1 MRLKVLVTGNSERI
15 IENLCEHLRM
25 DRNYITV
32 DCCNRIEILPDIIYR
47 ELPDCIMVCLNNE
60 NAQSVKQYDV
70 LENFT
75 QTGMISIFVVG
86 REDDREL
93 FKQNT
98 SLQKVFFLDRP
109 VPLLAMYQKMGQIE
123 KELEDMKRRNPNG
136 VEEFVNINQNI
147 ESNKKHILVVDDD
160 PNQLVQV
167 KELLKDFYETTLVRS
182 GEAAIKYLRQH
193 KVDLVLLDFLMP
205 EMDGPTVFKE
215 IRSYEKIKDIPVIFL
230 TGMTEKDTVTRIVLK
245 LKPQG
250 YLVKPIKKS
259 ELVAKIIDVLG

>member
-1 MRLKVLVTGNSERI
+1 
-15 IENLCEHLRM
+15 
-25 DRNYITV
+25 
-32 DCCNRIEILPDIIYR
+32 
-47 ELPDCIMVCLNNE
+47 
-60 NAQSVKQYDV
+60 
-70 LENFT
+70 
-75 QTGMISIFVVG
+75 
-86 REDDREL
+86 
-93 FKQNT
+93 
-98 SLQKVFFLDRP
+98 
-109 VPLLAMYQKMGQIE
+109 MGQIE
-123 KELEDMKRRNPNG
+123 KELEDMRRRNPNG

-230 TGMTEKDTVTRIVLK
+230 TGMTEKETVTRIVLK

>member
-1 MRLKVLVTGNSERI
+1 M
-15 IENLCEHLRM
+15 
-25 DRNYITV
+25 
-32 DCCNRIEILPDIIYR
+32 
-47 ELPDCIMVCLNNE
+47 
-60 NAQSVKQYDV
+60 
-70 LENFT
+70 
-75 QTGMISIFVVG
+75 
-86 REDDREL
+86 L
-93 FKQNT
+93 FR
-98 SLQKVFFLDRP
+98 S
-109 VPLLAMYQKMGQIE
+109 
-123 KELEDMKRRNPNG
+123 
-136 VEEFVNINQNI
+136 VNINQNI

-230 TGMTEKDTVTRIVLK
+230 TGMTEKETVTRIVLK